1 MIDLHRSAATW
12 MSDSADRDPGVPPSP
27 WHAPTEPA
35 SPRPE
40 TISPPMPFDLG
51 LLPSGHLHCFPLPD
65 RDAAPTARDTD
76 LLLAAFSRDSGEG
89 LFALAAEKSTQ
100 GLSPSLHYWHG
111 FAATYLSARCLLLE
125 GAAAE
130 PGAEADPAPPVEPLS
145 PEETERWVQC
155 AAPMPGGEYLSDEVL
170 QAIWAQ
176 LDDWVRRR
184 VRAQGSLAALLDE
197 HAPQWHPLGRVC
209 FHLAE
214 NKRDPDYPFAFMA
227 TYAPEQ
233 AKGQVR
239 YLPLRR
245 ALQEYADARDRQTL
259 IRLLTPVQRAAEL
272 SPMVKELLDSGD
284 IYHPLAWTP
293 QEAYVFL
300 REVPL
305 YEESGLVVRLP
316 DWWRRRSRPQVAVR
330 IGDASQKRFGQDAL
344 LDFRVQVVLEDES
357 LSEQE
362 LAELLEAEAGLVL
375 LKGRW
380 VEVDRERLGEALAHW
395 RKVEQEAGGSG
406 LSFAEGMRLL
416 AGAPSDLGRA
426 DLGEQARAWSLVK
439 PGEWLSRLLD
449 QLRSPDAIAAARP
462 GAELKASLRPY
473 QEQGVSWLWL
483 LSQLG
488 LGACLADDMGLGKT
502 VQVIALLLVLKRQP
516 RAQGGP
522 RLSLLVLPASL
533 LANWQA
539 ELERFAPSLRAR
551 YIHASQ
557 LGAQQLDALDQQ
569 HEAYLAD
576 CDLVLTTY
584 GTLARRDWLQQREW
598 RLLVLDEAQAIKNP
612 AARQTRLVKQLRA
625 EARIALT
632 GTPVENSLADL
643 WSLFDFLN
651 PGLLGTSS
659 RFKAFA
665 KSLAERSQDQ
675 YAPLRRLT
683 RPYILRRLKTDRRI
697 ITDLP
702 EKSEVPAWCGL
713 SKAQAVH
720 YQRSVQELQSAL
732 ETLDGM
738 QRRGLVLATLQRLK
752 QICNHPSQLLGDGCY
767 EPAKSGKFQRLAELC
782 EEIAARQEKLLL
794 FTQFREITEP
804 LAAFLGE
811 CFARPGLVLHG
822 GTPVAQRRRRVEAFQ
837 REDGPPF
844 FVLSL
849 KAGGTGLTLTEA
861 SHVIHFDRWW
871 NPAVE
876 NQATDRAFRIG
887 QKKSV
892 LVHKFICRGT
902 VEEKID
908 ALIRDKIAL
917 ADDLLQ
923 DGGEIPL
930 TEMDDQA
937 LLELVS
943 LDVEK
948 TRID

>member
-1 MIDLHRSAATW
+1 
-12 MSDSADRDPGVPPSP
+12 
-27 WHAPTEPA
+27 
-35 SPRPE
+35 
-40 TISPPMPFDLG
+40 MPFDLG
-51 LLPSGHLHCFPLPD
+51 VLPSGHLHCFPLAETE
-65 RDAAPTARDTD
+65 AAPTARDTAS
-76 LLLAAFSRDSGEG
+76 LLEAFTRDSSEG
-89 LFALAAEKSTQ
+89 LFILAADKSAQ
-100 GLSPSLHYWHG
+100 GLSASLHYWHG
-111 FAATYLSARCLLLE
+111 LAAAYLSARCLLLE
-125 GAAAE
+125 EAVVA
-130 PGAEADPAPPVEPLS
+130 PGTRADPAPPVGLMS
-145 PEETERWVQC
+145 PEEIERWLQS
-155 AAPMPGGEYLSDEVL
+155 APPMPGAEYLGGEVL
-170 QAIWAQ
+170 QAIWAR
-176 LDDWVRRR
+176 LDDWVRAQI
-184 VRAQGSLAALLDE
+184 RAQGSLAALLTE
-197 HAPQWHPLGRVC
+197 RAPQWHPLGRVC

-227 TYAPEQ
+227 TYAPAQ
-233 AKGQVR
+233 IGRGQVR
-239 YLPLRR
+239 YQPLRR
-245 ALQEYADARDRQTL
+245 ALQEYAGARDRQTL
-259 IRLLTPVQRAAEL
+259 IRLLSPVQRAAEL
-272 SPMVKELLDSGD
+272 SPRVKELVDSGD

-293 QEAYVFL
+293 EEAYGFL
-300 REVPL
+300 HEIPL

-316 DWWRRRSRPQVAVR
+316 DWWRRRSRPQVGVR
-330 IGDASQKRFGQDAL
+330 IGDTSQKRFGQDAL
-344 LDFRVQVVLEDES
+344 LDFRVQVVLDDET
-357 LSEQE
+357 LSDQE
-362 LAELLEAEAGLVL
+362 IQELLEAESGLVL

-395 RKVEQEAGGSG
+395 KKVQREAGRDG
-406 LSFAEGMRLL
+406 LSFAQGMRLL
-416 AGAPSDLGRA
+416 AGAPLDLARP
-426 DLGEQARAWSLVK
+426 DLDEATRSWSLVQ
-439 PGEWLSRLLD
+439 PGEALAQLLD
-449 QLRSPDAIAAARP
+449 QLRSPQALAAARP

-473 QEQGVSWLWL
+473 QEQGVAWLWL
-483 LSQLG
+483 LSRLG

-502 VQVIALLLVLKRQP
+502 IQVIALLLLLKRHP
-516 RAQGGP
+516 PEDAKARP
-522 RLSLLVLPASL
+522 SLLVLPASL

-539 ELERFAPSLRAR
+539 ELERFAPSLKACFL
-551 YIHASQ
+551 HASQ
-557 LGAQQLDALDQQ
+557 LDTQRLEALERDPDSC
-569 HEAYLAD
+569 LAGH
-576 CDLVLTTY
+576 DLVLTTY
-584 GTLARRDWLQQREW
+584 ATLARREWLHQREW
-598 RLLVLDEAQAIKNP
+598 RLVVLDEAQAIKNP
-612 AARQTRLVKQLRA
+612 ATRQTRLVKQLQA

-683 RPYILRRLKTDRRI
+683 RPYILRRLKTDRQI

-720 YQRSVQELQSAL
+720 YQRSVQELQAAL

-752 QICNHPSQLLGDGCY
+752 QICNHPSQLVGDGRY

-794 FTQFREITEP
+794 FTQFREITQP
-804 LAAFLGE
+804 LADYLAGLFG
-811 CFARPGLVLHG
+811 RPGLVLHG
-822 GTPVAQRRRRVEAFQ
+822 GTPVGQRRRRVEAFQ

-887 QKKSV
+887 QKKNV

-902 VEEKID
+902 VEDKID
-908 ALIRDKIAL
+908 ALIRDKTAL

-923 DGGEIPL
+923 DRGEIPL
-930 TEMDDQA
+930 TEMDDQS

-943 LDVEK
+943 LDIEK